1 MVSKFNLTRTPRILF
16 GKGQT
21 ERLPGL
27 LKTLGRHILV
37 ITGGHS
43 HKLYPVLGRTYLL
56 LENEGFSLHFDR
68 IEKEPSPSD
77 IDRIVKRYRSINLDL
92 VIAIGGGSVIDAGK
106 AVSAM
111 LPLEGTVR
119 NYLEGVGTQAHPG
132 IKKFF
137 VAIPTTSGTG
147 SEATANAVL
156 SETGAQ
162 GYKRSLRHE
171 NLVPD
176 IALVDPELTLACPP
190 GITASSGMDAFTQL
204 MESYLSVK
212 SGPVTD
218 ALALE
223 GIRMVHSNLVK
234 AVTSGDDIG
243 ARSGMAYASLLSGIT
258 LANAGLGLI
267 HGYASSVGGFF
278 QVPHGVICGTM
289 MGVVNRHNI
298 KALLRQDGITQAHEK
313 YGSLGKLLSGRHD
326 KNLRWHMKFVADYID
341 ELTESLHIQRLGE
354 FGIDPADLEK
364 IAGNTDH
371 KANPVKF
378 EKEELVEMLRERL

>member
-21 ERLPGL
+21 DGLPGL
-27 LKTLGRHILV
+27 LKTLGRNILV
-37 ITGGHS
+37 ITGGRSHS
-43 HKLYPVLGRTYLL
+43 LYPVLGRTYLL
-56 LENEGFSLHFDR
+56 LENEGYSLHFDR
-68 IEKEPSPSD
+68 IEKEPSPAD
-77 IDRIVKRYRSINLDL
+77 IDRIVKRYRSIKLDL

-119 NYLEGVGTQAHPG
+119 NYLEGVGNQAHPG

-137 VAIPTTSGTG
+137 IAMPTTAGTG

-156 SETGAQ
+156 SETGVQ

-190 GITASSGMDAFTQL
+190 DVTASSGMDAFTQL
-204 MESYLSVK
+204 IESYLSVK

-218 ALALE
+218 VLALE
-223 GIRMVHSNLVK
+223 GIAMVHSCLVK
-234 AVTSGDDIG
+234 AVTCGDDID
-243 ARSGMAYASLLSGIT
+243 ARSGMAYAALLSGIT

-267 HGYASSVGGFF
+267 HGYASSMGGFF

-289 MGVVNRHNI
+289 MGVVNRRNI
-298 KALLRQDGITQAHEK
+298 KALLLQDEITRAHEK
-313 YGSLGKLLSGRHD
+313 YGSLGRLLSGRQD
-326 KNLRWHMKFVADYID
+326 KNLQWYMKFVADYID
-341 ELTESLHIQRLGE
+341 ELTESFHIKRLGE
-354 FGIDPADLEK
+354 FGISSADLEK

-371 KANPVKF
+371 KFNPVKF
-378 EKEELVEMLRERL
+378 EKEELVEMLRERI